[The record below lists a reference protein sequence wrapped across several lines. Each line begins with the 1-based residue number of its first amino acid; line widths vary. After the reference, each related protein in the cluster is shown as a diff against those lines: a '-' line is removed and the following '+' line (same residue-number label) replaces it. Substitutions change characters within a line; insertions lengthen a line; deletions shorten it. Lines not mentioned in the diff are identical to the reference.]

1 LHCLA
6 PDIIDLPVVGTLIV
20 LSGSILFALWV
31 WHQHQFPGKRAFMA
45 AEIGMLWWVF
55 TAMMELSS
63 ATLDCKLLWSQ
74 LAWPGI
80 VLMPS
85 AWAMFLFHYSLGQDD
100 SLPQLKKFALFVGPT
115 LVSAV
120 AFTNDFHNLLYGQ
133 ATRLIEVD
141 GRMSGQYDHGPFF
154 FVAVGYVYA
163 FMMASVAISFAT
175 LRRAKPTLRPFFVT
189 LLLIT
194 LVPLG
199 GNAAYILWDVTLFGF
214 DPTPFMFSFV
224 LAAFGWLIVN
234 NRMMDITTIARD
246 LLFDETNTPTIIF
259 DDEGRLSGLNKPAKQ
274 LLASEGIRVG
284 APLTHLPQIGP
295 LVKKVIKAGRLPAH
309 HTVVWGR
316 HTYDPRLHPLAS
328 PINPRGSAVGW
339 TLTFIDITEQQAHA
353 DLMARAAQQAETANR
368 AKSDFLS
375 TVSHELR
382 TPLTSIQGALD
393 IVQLTNQ
400 DQLPQQTAHL
410 IEIAANNTR
419 RLKTLIDDL
428 LDLQRMEQGLMEF
441 HMEKMDLV
449 PLIKDA
455 IIANKSYLDKYK
467 VEAVADFPK
476 TPAMVQGD
484 QKRLSQVMNNLLS
497 NAAKFSDGGTSI
509 EVMLRN
515 RGDMTEILVR
525 DHGVGIPP
533 GCEDKVF
540 GRFSQV
546 DSASTRARGGSGLGL
561 NITQEIL
568 EAHDGAI
575 RYESTLGQGT
585 TFIVSLP
592 AA

>member
-1 LHCLA
+1 LA
-6 PDIIDLPVVGTLIV
+6 
-20 LSGSILFALWV
+20 
-31 WHQHQFPGKRAFMA
+31 
-45 AEIGMLWWVF
+45 
-55 TAMMELSS
+55 
-63 ATLDCKLLWSQ
+63 C
-74 LAWPGI
+74 
-80 VLMPS
+80 
-85 AWAMFLFHYSLGQDD
+85 
-100 SLPQLKKFALFVGPT
+100 
-115 LVSAV
+115 
-120 AFTNDFHNLLYGQ
+120 
-133 ATRLIEVD
+133 
-141 GRMSGQYDHGPFF
+141 PFF
-154 FVAVGYVYA
+154 
-163 FMMASVAISFAT
+163 
-175 LRRAKPTLRPFFVT
+175 
-189 LLLIT
+189 
-194 LVPLG
+194 
-199 GNAAYILWDVTLFGF
+199 
-214 DPTPFMFSFV
+214 
-224 LAAFGWLIVN
+224 
-234 NRMMDITTIARD
+234 
-246 LLFDETNTPTIIF
+246 
-259 DDEGRLSGLNKPAKQ
+259 
-274 LLASEGIRVG
+274 
-284 APLTHLPQIGP
+284 
-295 LVKKVIKAGRLPAH
+295 
-309 HTVVWGR
+309 
-316 HTYDPRLHPLAS
+316 
-328 PINPRGSAVGW
+328 PRGCAVGW
-339 TLTFIDITEQQAHA
+339 TLPFIDITEQPAHA

-509 EVMLRN
+509 EVMLRY